1 MISQHQP
8 IKIGIIREGRIPT
21 DKRTPLTPRNC
32 VELKEIYPQL
42 QIVVQ
47 PSKIRTIL
55 DEEYKAL
62 KIPLQE
68 DLSDCDYILGIKQV
82 PASELIEGKTYF
94 FFSHTI
100 KKQPENQK
108 LLREILK
115 KKCTLI
121 DYECIK
127 DFKGNRLISF
137 GHFAGLVGAYNTIKT
152 YGHRYRLFDLKPAHL
167 CFDYAEM
174 RSYFK
179 KVKLKPIKIALT
191 GGGRVANGAMQVLDQ
206 MRIKE
211 VNLYDFTDKVF
222 SHPVY
227 CQIHSEHFNVKKG
240 TNFFDKKDFFKN
252 PAGYVSTFFEL
263 AKKADILMACAYW
276 NAQAPK
282 LFTKEQMRSSEFNIK
297 VIGDI
302 TCDVAGSIPSTLKST
317 SIDNPVYDYNPF
329 SEDLE
334 VPYSSDK
341 NVTVMAIDNLPCELS
356 RDASEDF
363 GKQLINK
370 VFPLIFGTDK
380 NIIIEKATIAK
391 DGTLTSLFE
400 YLSEYVSEGSK
411 SII

>member
-1 MISQHQP
+1 MMLKNIKASK

-21 DKRTPLTPRNC
+21 DRRTPITPRNC
-32 VELKEIYPQL
+32 VELKELYPNL
-42 QIVVQ
+42 EIVVQ

-62 KIPLQE
+62 GIPIQE
-68 DLSDCDYILGIKQV
+68 DLTDCDYIFGIKQV
-82 PASELIEGKTYF
+82 HPSELIEGKTYL

-100 KKQPENQK
+100 KKQPDNQK
-108 LLREILK
+108 LIIEILR

-127 DFKGNRLISF
+127 DPKGNRLTSF
-137 GHFAGLVGAYNTIKT
+137 GYFAGLVGAYNTILT

-191 GGGRVANGAMQVLDQ
+191 GGGRVANGAIQVLTQ
-206 MRIKE
+206 MKIKE
-211 VNLYDFTDKVF
+211 VNLNDFINKEY
-222 SHPVY
+222 SNPVY
-227 CQIHSEHFNVKKG
+227 CQIRSEHFNVKRG

-252 PAGYVSTFFEL
+252 PELYTSTFFEF
-263 AKKADILMACAYW
+263 AKKADILMACAFW
-276 NAQAPK
+276 NPKAPK
-282 LFTKEQMRSSEFNIK
+282 LFTKEQMRSSDFHIK

-302 TCDVAGSIPSTLKST
+302 TCDVGGSIPGTLKST

-334 VPYSSDK
+334 VPYSNER
-341 NVTVMAIDNLPCELS
+341 NVTTMAIDNLPCELS

-363 GKQLINK
+363 GRQLINR
-370 VFPLIFGTDK
+370 VFPLLLHHDEE
-380 NIIIEKATIAK
+380 NIIENATIAK
-391 DGTLTSLFE
+391 SGSLTE
-400 YLSEYVSEGSK
+400 KYGYLKDYAGL
-411 SII
+411 